1 MLDLSVKGFLEQ
13 LASDAPAP
21 GGGSAAALSGSMA
34 AALVTMVANLTQGR
48 EKFAAVEETMTA
60 MNSEG
65 TGLRLE
71 LSRLM
76 EEDTA
81 AFQQVM
87 AALRLPKATAAEK
100 AERSARLQGAMVKA
114 AQVPLTTAET
124 ALKVLNLALTAAEKG
139 NPAAASDV
147 GVAALLA
154 RTAVEGAALNVKINL
169 SSIKDATVKEE
180 LRERTEQAI
189 RKPRTLEEK
198 VLAQVESRL

>member
-1 MLDLSVKGFLEQ
+1 VLDLSVKGFLEQ

-189 RKPRTLEEK
+189 RKARTLEEK